1 MPGFDQ
7 AQKKEIV
14 KCPAQNARATWTGE
28 VCARRAGAAG
38 EGDADR
44 QEGPR
49 VRGVPGGKWGAEAA
63 AWGGRKRRY
72 RASDRPKS
80 KRQGDAERNDR
91 ERNSTGLLGVGGRV
105 QPRMERT
112 LGAITSKV

>member
-14 KCPAQNARATWTGE
+14 KCPAHNARATWTGE
-28 VCARRAGAAG
+28 VCARRAGAAA

-63 AWGGRKRRY
+63 A
-72 RASDRPKS
+72 
-80 KRQGDAERNDR
+80 
-91 ERNSTGLLGVGGRV
+91 
-105 QPRMERT
+105 
-112 LGAITSKV
+112 